1 MTDEEL
7 VDRLEAQ
14 WACQIVDYRADYA
27 TIDAYCVKDGQIVAH
42 LERKTRNVTFDAY
55 PTAIVDAYKWL
66 ALLEADHHIT
76 VPALLAYGWQCG
88 RVGWLRPSTTGEL
101 AIELRAPS
109 PESVS
114 LTKGTRPVIHIPTD
128 RFTLIGRV
136 NE

>member
-27 TIDAYCVKDGQIVAH
+27 TIDAYCVRDGQIVAH

-101 AIELRAPS
+101 AIELSTPA

-114 LTKGTRPVIHIPTD
+114 LNAGVTRPVIHIPTD
-128 RFTLIGRV
+128 RFTLLSG
-136 NE
+136 E